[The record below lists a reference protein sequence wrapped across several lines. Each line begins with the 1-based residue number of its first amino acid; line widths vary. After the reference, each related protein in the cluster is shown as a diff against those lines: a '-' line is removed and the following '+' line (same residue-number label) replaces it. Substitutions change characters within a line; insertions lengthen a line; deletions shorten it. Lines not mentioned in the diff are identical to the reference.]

1 MTRPAPVYGLVA
13 EFSRPADVIAAAR
26 AAREH
31 GYTRVEAYS
40 PYPLEELAEALHIHR
55 TGMPLVMLIGGI
67 VGCIGGFL
75 MQYYA
80 AVIGYPLN
88 IGGRPLN
95 SWPAFIPVTF
105 ELTVLLSALAGTFGL
120 LGLCG
125 LPTPYHPLFHVPQ
138 FARVTRDHFF
148 LCIERRDPRFDLDRT
163 REFLR
168 GTGALAVEEVP
179 A

>member
-1 MTRPAPVYGLVA
+1 MSRPAPIYGLVA
-13 EFSRPADVIAAAR
+13 EFSQPADVVAAAR
-26 AAREH
+26 AARGQ
-31 GYTRVEAYS
+31 GYTRLDGYS

-80 AVIGYPLN
+80 ACIGYPVN
-88 IGGRPLN
+88 VGGRPLN

-105 ELTVLLSALAGTFGL
+105 ELTVLLSALAGVFGL

-138 FARVTRDHFF
+138 FARATQDHFF

-168 GTGALAVEEVP
+168 GTGALSVEEVP

>member
-1 MTRPAPVYGLVA
+1 MSRPAPIYGLVA
-13 EFSRPADVIAAAR
+13 EYSQPADVVAAAR
-26 AAREH
+26 AAREQ
-31 GYTRVEAYS
+31 GYTRLDGYS
-40 PYPLEELAEALHIHR
+40 PYPLEELAEALRIHR

-80 AVIGYPLN
+80 ACIGYPVN
-88 IGGRPLN
+88 VGGRPLN

-105 ELTVLLSALAGTFGL
+105 ELTVLVSALAGVFGL

-138 FARVTRDHFF
+138 FARATQDHFF

-168 GTGALAVEEVP
+168 GTGALTVEEVP